1 MMTLTR
7 KFNQICAQKYQPLG
21 FIRSKS
27 TFARIVGDVIQSF
40 SLKFYRGAPV
50 CTVEFQISPLC
61 LPQPFYLE
69 GGIYELDQFIVDQQ
83 IGGHGWMYNRH
94 SDESINNCVELLSN
108 AIDLYLLPFFE
119 MCTDCET
126 ALAGCMK
133 LEEALDC
140 NRRKRLQLMG
150 EADLAAP
157 WQERSLFDYRKF
169 YMALKSRNLS
179 YACQY
184 LKHQVDYCKIRLEAL
199 DKPNSPK
206 QPDGVR
212 ERFLAKLTKDS
223 AQLQWLESGDLGKF
237 EDLVN
242 SNESQMREFL
252 ASNYPKIPK
261 GDKRTVPCPPEHIN
275 IFNMHIPI
283 K

>member
-50 CTVEFQISPLC
+50 CTVEFQMSPLC

-83 IGGHGWMYNRH
+83 IGGHGWNYNRL
-94 SDESINNCVELLSN
+94 SDESINNCVASLSN

-119 MCTDCET
+119 MCRDCES
-126 ALAGCMK
+126 ALTGCMK
-133 LEEALDC
+133 LEEVLDC
-140 NRRKRLQLMG
+140 NRQKCLQLMG
-150 EADLAAP
+150 EADLADP
-157 WQERSLFDYRKF
+157 WQERSLFDYRKY

-179 YACQY
+179 YVCQY
-184 LKHQVDYCKIRLEAL
+184 LKHQVNYCKTALESF

-206 QPDGVR
+206 QPEGVK
-212 ERFLAKLTKDS
+212 EHFLAKLSIESEK
-223 AQLQWLESGDLGKF
+223 LQWLESGDLGKF
-237 EDLVN
+237 EDLLN
-242 SNESQMREFL
+242 TNERQMQEFL
-252 ASNYPKIPK
+252 ASNYPKLLERGT
-261 GDKRTVPCPPEHIN
+261 GDGSPVP
-275 IFNMHIPI
+275 
-283 K
+283 